1 MYILGIRLDN
11 LNLEEALNKIREF
24 LHDGHQH
31 YIVLPYAD
39 FLVQAQKDAGFK
51 RILNESDLSLS
62 DGVGPVLASRIITAS
77 ERLCGRACPQRQ
89 QAGLLGGRVMGVDL
103 IWALFAKFGAEHSIF
118 LFGAKDGVAQEM
130 ARNIFQKAP
139 EAKIVGMIN
148 GYVSD
153 EKAIDEIND
162 RKPEILLVALG
173 MPKQEKWIYDNL
185 KKMPSVKLAIG
196 VGGAFDFIS
205 GRVRRAPNF
214 IQQIGMEWLWR
225 LLSQPNQWRK
235 TWRSVV
241 IFSIMIFRELISKR
255 KKI

>member
-1 MYILGIRLDN
+1 
-11 LNLEEALNKIREF
+11 
-24 LHDGHQH
+24 
-31 YIVLPYAD
+31 
-39 FLVQAQKDAGFK
+39 
-51 RILNESDLSLS
+51 
-62 DGVGPVLASRIITAS
+62 
-77 ERLCGRACPQRQ
+77 
-89 QAGLLGGRVMGVDL
+89 MGVDL